1 MIVWIQK
8 RTIPLVLGIIVLIAA
23 ALGGVMRLGFSLPLP
38 EQPIIHH
45 GALMMAGF
53 FSALI
58 SLERAFAI
66 GKKWSYA
73 VPAITITG
81 SLAILLGFVQ
91 GTLLLILGGFGFV
104 LLFVPILQFRADLST
119 ITMALGVLALAAGNL
134 LWYFERLDTATF
146 FWGGFLLLTIAGER
160 IELAQLLTAPRGVRG
175 GFVISIGIYIAGVLI
190 TLYSMQLGLRL
201 IGIGMLA
208 LLAWLLKYDVAM
220 KSIKTQGL
228 PKFIGFSLVAGYLWV
243 GVSGILALVYAGSY
257 AYDIM
262 LHALFL
268 GFVFSM
274 IFGHAPV
281 IFPALLGRKMRFLGS
296 FYVHLALLH
305 FSLLLRLIGNFGI
318 FQLQIWGGLLNFFA
332 ILLFLVNNARALK

>member
-1 MIVWIQK
+1 MDTK
-8 RTIPLVLGIIVLIAA
+8 KNYPLLVLGIIVLIAA

-38 EQPIIHH
+38 DQLIIHH
-45 GALMMAGF
+45 GALMIAGF

-66 GKKWSYA
+66 GKSRSYA
-73 VPAITITG
+73 VPAITTMG
-81 SLAILLGFVQ
+81 SLAILLGFEQ
-91 GTLLLILGGFGFV
+91 GALLLILGGFGFV
-104 LLFVPILQFRADLST
+104 LLFIPILRFRADLST
-119 ITMALGVLALAAGNL
+119 ITMALGVLALAAGSL
-134 LWYFERLDTATF
+134 LWYFERLDIATF
-146 FWGGFLLLTIAGER
+146 FWGAFLLLTIAGER
-160 IELAQLLTAPRGVRG
+160 IELAQLLTAPSRVRS
-175 GFVISIGIYIAGVLI
+175 GFVISVGIYVAGILI
-190 TLYSMQLGLRL
+190 TLYDMRLGLRL
-201 IGIGMLA
+201 TGLGMLA
-208 LLAWLLKYDVAM
+208 LFAWLLRYDAAM

-243 GVSGILALVYAGSY
+243 GVSGALALVYAGAY
-257 AYDIM
+257 AYDMM

-281 IFPALLGRKMRFLGS
+281 IFPALLGRKMHFLNS

-305 FSLLLRLIGNFGI
+305 FSLLLRLIGNFAI
-318 FQLQIWGGLLNFFA
+318 FQLQVWGGLLNFFA